1 MVTNWP
7 RSGSCGATGQVSLE
21 HGTEDLLDNAQLCGV
36 WVLSNLSTLRALTS
50 GKKPLG
56 ECCMLLTPG
65 AGGNL
70 AEQNKVM
77 LRTKW
82 LAQSS
87 KNDSRLA
94 ASLVSATGFSLSAFE
109 PR

>member
-1 MVTNWP
+1 MKGKCGIGRIFLPEVGMLTSWF

-21 HGTEDLLDNAQLCGV
+21 HGTEELLGNAQLRGV

-50 GKKPLG
+50 EKKPLG

-77 LRTKW
+77 LRTK
-82 LAQSS
+82 
-87 KNDSRLA
+87 
-94 ASLVSATGFSLSAFE
+94 
-109 PR
+109 

>member
-1 MVTNWP
+1 M
-7 RSGSCGATGQVSLE
+7 GLLDKLSLE
-21 HGTEDLLDNAQLCGV
+21 HGTEELLDNAQLCGV